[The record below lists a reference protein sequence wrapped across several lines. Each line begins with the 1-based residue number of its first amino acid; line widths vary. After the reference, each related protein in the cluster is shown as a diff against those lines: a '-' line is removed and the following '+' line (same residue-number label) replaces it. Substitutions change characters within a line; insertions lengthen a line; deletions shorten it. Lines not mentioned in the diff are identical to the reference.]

1 MVYRLLFIC
10 RVRSNPQALMLEIE
24 AHLALF
30 PVGLLLSS
38 VTNEAVTRTEHSHV
52 EMYFWG
58 ARSHADPGNLVVHQ
72 LMILLRVPVAS
83 IMGLCCFS
91 SIIGCLV
98 GRRHGLASST
108 PLPSSSR
115 SGCSC

>member
-38 VTNEAVTRTEHSHV
+38 VTNEAVTGAQQSRV
-52 EMYFWG
+52 KMYLWG
-58 ARSHADPGNLVVHQ
+58 ARSHTDPPNAVAHQ
-72 LMILLRVPVAS
+72 LMIVLRVCYGAALRFIHRWLLGETQTRTRLLYTAP
-83 IMGLCCFS
+83 ILLP
-91 SIIGCLV
+91 I
-98 GRRHGLASST
+98 T
-108 PLPSSSR
+108 PFLLIV
-115 SGCSC
+115 

>member
-1 MVYRLLFIC
+1 MAYRLLFIC
-10 RVRSNPQALMLEIE
+10 RVHSNPQALMLEIE

-52 EMYFWG
+52 KMYSWG
-58 ARSHADPGNLVVHQ
+58 ARSHTDPRNLVVHQ
-72 LMILLRVPVAS
+72 LMILLRVPVVS
-83 IMGLCCFS
+83 IIGLCCFS

-98 GRRHGLASST
+98 RRRRALASST
-108 PLPSSSR
+108 LLPSSS
-115 SGCSC
+115 